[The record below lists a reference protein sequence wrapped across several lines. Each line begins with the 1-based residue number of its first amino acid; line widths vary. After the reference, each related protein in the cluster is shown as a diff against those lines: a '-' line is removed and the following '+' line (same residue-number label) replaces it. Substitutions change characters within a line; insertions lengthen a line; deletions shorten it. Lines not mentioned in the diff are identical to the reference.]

1 MPPDNPSVDQLAQTH
16 LQLFRQMR
24 SSGYSPADLTMVADA
39 YRTATALFA
48 NRFRPCGRP
57 FVSHLV
63 GTSAILAWLKVPIP
77 MVVAALSHAAYE

>member
-1 MPPDNPSVDQLAQTH
+1 MTAPQTPIISQIPQTH

-24 SSGYSPADLTMVADA
+24 DSGYSADELAMVAGA
-39 YRTATALFA
+39 YQAMTKLFA

-63 GTSAILAWLKVPIP
+63 GIGAHPVCG
-77 MVVAALSHAAYE
+77 